1 MSLIDSMKRAAKA
14 TSNWLRGKKED
25 RSTTVPPTMA
35 TPYGTLGAKAMD
47 RRGMRK
53 LVVSPEELAALV
65 GKGARQYPRMLHISK
80 PLIRNP
86 IFEALSQLG
95 LPTGDHMPLMVAP
108 RKGVTRVIGANKLKR
123 MADEMGINNKE
134 RRRLRAA
141 FKNEHRAVCPA

>member
-14 TSNWLRGKKED
+14 TSNWLRGKKEE

-35 TPYGTLGAKAMD
+35 VPYGTIGAKAMD
-47 RRGMRK
+47 R
-53 LVVSPEELAALV
+53 LASMV
-65 GKGARQYPRMLHISK
+65 GKGARQYPRMLHISR

-95 LPTGDHMPLMVAP
+95 LPTGDHMPLMIAP

-123 MADEMGINNKE
+123 MADEMGSNNKE

-141 FKNEHRAVCPA
+141 FKHEHRAACPA